1 MSTVGSDGT
10 TLHHS
15 YSLFALVLLVL
26 MVLGVIKT
34 GRVVPRAFRKEES
47 FQR

>member
-1 MSTVGSDGT
+1 MSTMGSDGT
-10 TLHHS
+10 TTHHS

-34 GRVVPRAFRKEES
+34 GRVVPRAFGKEES